1 MAFTH
6 STLQDADR
14 IVVMQKGVIA
24 EQGTHAQL
32 LELKGVYHKLVMR
45 QLQSEELE
53 GTSSSSI

>member
-1 MAFTH
+1 
-6 STLQDADR
+6 
-14 IVVMQKGVIA
+14 MQKGVIA

-53 GTSSSSI
+53 NTSSSI